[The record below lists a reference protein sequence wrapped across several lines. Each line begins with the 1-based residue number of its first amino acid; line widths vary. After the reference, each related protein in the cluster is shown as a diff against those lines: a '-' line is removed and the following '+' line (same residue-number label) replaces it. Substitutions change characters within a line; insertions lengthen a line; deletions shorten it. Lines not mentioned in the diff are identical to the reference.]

1 MFYYLILKSDSQ
13 ELNMSTSPV
22 MAVGKL
28 PLLEPD
34 GSVLIALTMIYVRH
48 VLCQTSMSCII
59 HLCALTNLV
68 EKGMMY

>member
-13 ELNMSTSPV
+13 ELNMSTFPV
-22 MAVGKL
+22 MAVGKI
-28 PLLEPD
+28 PSLEPD
-34 GSVLIALTMIYVRH
+34 GSVLIALTMIYVHH
-48 VLCQTSMSCII
+48 VLCLMSMRGII